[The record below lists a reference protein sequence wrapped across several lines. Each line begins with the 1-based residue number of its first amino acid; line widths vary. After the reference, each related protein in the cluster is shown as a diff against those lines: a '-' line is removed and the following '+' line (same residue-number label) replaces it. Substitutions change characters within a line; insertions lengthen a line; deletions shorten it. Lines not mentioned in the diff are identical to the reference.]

1 MKKGI
6 FLLLVAAFGS
16 AVQAQSLKD
25 LLYSG
30 KLKNDSNTVIRKTD
44 DLSSKIDTTTKK
56 VVMVDSVKQ
65 TSPKA
70 VTAATAP
77 PSGAVETVQIND
89 TAAATVEAVVPEKN
103 NTAIW
108 KSYMDSVISSF
119 KTELLPNRKVKKE
132 TYYLMVQYEI
142 GTDGQVSINNVL
154 STPENEFLQSQIK
167 ERLSLTAPQLSPVED
182 SSQTARKVKKKYSF
196 TLTKE

>member
-6 FLLLVAAFGS
+6 FLLLLAAFGS

-56 VVMVDSVKQ
+56 VVMVDSVKV
-65 TSPKA
+65 TAVKT

-77 PSGAVETVQIND
+77 PSDAVETVQRNET
-89 TAAATVEAVVPEKN
+89 TAAPVGAAVPEKN
-103 NTAIW
+103 NNAVW
-108 KSYMDSVISSF
+108 KLYMDSAVGSF
-119 KTELLPNRKVKKE
+119 KTELLPNKKVKKE

-142 GTDGQVSINNVL
+142 DTDGQVSINNVL

-167 ERLSLTAPQLSPVED
+167 ERLSLTAPQLSPMED
-182 SSQTARKVKKKYSF
+182 RSQTARKVKKKYSF